1 MPVNGQVDHMR
12 MVRMVR
18 KKFRLAKSEELF
30 DDFACTMKQLPAV
43 PADKKEESASVN
55 MLSEIAAHRG
65 RLFLSEN
72 YICFAANVF
81 GVE

>member
-1 MPVNGQVDHMR
+1 
-12 MVRMVR
+12 MVRLVR
-18 KKFRLAKSEELF
+18 KKFRLPKNEELF
-30 DDFACTMKQLPAV
+30 DDFSCSLRQLPAV
-43 PADKKEESASVN
+43 PVDQVSNQSLSVWR
-55 MLSEIAAHRG
+55 EIAAHHG